1 MEAVLLLVFVAGDK
15 PTEAA
20 VKEFEALRGEW
31 GVVAVERDGKKSPPG
46 TPQAT
51 LAAIRITDQ
60 LPKRAGDRCDIYTIT
75 LDPAA
80 SPKRLTGAVT
90 GGEIKGEK
98 LLAAYRLAGDKL
110 TLCCDYGGK
119 DHPTGFQTTDGDGR
133 VTYHL
138 ERRKK

>member
-1 MEAVLLLVFVAGDK
+1 MEAALLLVFVAGDK

-46 TPQAT
+46 TPQTT

-60 LPKRAGDRCDIYTIT
+60 VPKRAGDRCDIYTVA

-98 LLAAYRLAGDKL
+98 LLAVYRLDGDKL
-110 TLCCDYGGK
+110 TLCCDFGGK
-119 DHPTGFQTTDGDGR
+119 DRPTAFQAAAGDGR
-133 VTYHL
+133 VVYHL
-138 ERRKK
+138 ERRKE